1 MMRFALLLAQVSGDA
16 AGTDGAAAG
25 ETAEKA
31 VDQSAAV
38 MSYLSCPLLWS
49 LVVGAVGLWLLLPA
63 AVSRLRRCAGWLLV
77 AASLG
82 LLAAYLPRMGSLFD
96 QILFWALAG
105 ATLLSA
111 IATVSMRGPVYSAVW
126 FAFTLLT
133 TAGLF
138 LFQQAQF
145 LAVATV
151 AVYAGAILVLF
162 LFVLMLAE
170 PEGYT
175 YYDRITWGPFATTFA
190 VFAAIAIIGGMTYEI
205 THVDAHALVEQQ
217 QNLVAKKLASTEP
230 ELGIAK
236 GATHMAGLGR
246 VLFSQHLISV
256 EVAGTL
262 LLAALVGALAIVI
275 HGREPRSV
283 QPSADGRGGA
293 AHG

>member
-1 MMRFALLLAQVSGDA
+1 MMRFALLLAQASGDA
-16 AGTDGAAAG
+16 ATTENAP
-25 ETAEKA
+25 AEKA
-31 VDQSAAV
+31 ADQSAAI
-38 MSYLSCPLLWS
+38 MSYLSCPLMWS
-49 LVVGAVGLWLLLPA
+49 LIVGAVGLWLLLPA

-77 AASLG
+77 AVSLG

-111 IATVSMRGPVYSAVW
+111 IATVSMRSPVYSAVW

-145 LAVATV
+145 LAIATV

-175 YYDRITWGPFATTFA
+175 YYDRITWGPFATAFA

-205 THVDAHALVEQQ
+205 THVDAQALVEQRP
-217 QNLVAKKLASTEP
+217 ATEP
-230 ELGIAK
+230 ELGIAE

-275 HGREPRSV
+275 HGREPHDA
-283 QPSADGRGGA
+283 QTSADGRGGA

>member
-1 MMRFALLLAQVSGDA
+1 MRFALLLAQASGDA
-16 AGTDGAAAG
+16 ATTEGAAVGVAQK
-25 ETAEKA
+25 TA
-31 VDQSAAV
+31 DPSAAV
-38 MSYLSCPLLWS
+38 MSYLSCPLMWS
-49 LVVGAVGLWLLLPA
+49 LIVGAVGLWLLLPA

-111 IATVSMRGPVYSAVW
+111 IATVSMRSPVYSAVW

-145 LAVATV
+145 LAIATV

-205 THVDAHALVEQQ
+205 AHLETPALVEQQ
-217 QNLVAKKLASTEP
+217 QNLVARKLASTEP
-230 ELGIAK
+230 ELGLTE

-275 HGREPRSV
+275 HGREPRDA
-283 QPSADGRGGA
+283 QTFTDRRGGE